1 MKNKIAFLSAALLF
15 SVSTFAAE
23 VKTKIAL
30 NWKPE
35 PEFGGFYEG
44 NQKGIYKKAG
54 FEVEILE
61 GGSGTPTPQML
72 MSGQVDYAIVS
83 SEEIFLN
90 NDRDPKRKLV
100 AVYSVFEK
108 SPYMIMAHASQKMK
122 DLKEVFQ
129 NKDMTI
135 SLQKGLPYV
144 EFLTQKFAPVKA
156 QIVPYTGGIA
166 VFEKN
171 QKLAQ
176 QGFITSEFLI
186 AQNQKLD
193 PQAWLVADEGF
204 NPYIAVL
211 AVREDFLQKNKD
223 QVKKMVDAT
232 REAWASYM
240 KSPEATNKLMH
251 EKNPSM
257 SAEMMNQSLNKMKDL
272 MKFEPLKMGQMSK
285 ERWKTQGEQMQR
297 LKLITKAPETDKF
310 FQDF

>member
-1 MKNKIAFLSAALLF
+1 MKKTILFLMTMIASISLSAANI
-15 SVSTFAAE
+15 
-23 VKTKIAL
+23 KTKIAL

-44 NQKGIYKKAG
+44 LTKGIYNKNG

-72 MSGQVDYAIVS
+72 MSGQIDYAIVS
-83 SEEIFLN
+83 SEEILLN
-90 NDRDPKRKLV
+90 NDRDPKRRLT

-108 SPYMIMAHASQKMK
+108 SPYMVMSHADTAIKNLK
-122 DLKEVFQ
+122 DIFQ
-129 NKDMTI
+129 NKNMTI

-144 EFLTQKFAPVKA
+144 EFLMQKYAPIRA
-156 QIVPYTGGIA
+156 QIVPYSGGIA

-171 QKLAQ
+171 KNLAQ

-193 PQAWLVADEGF
+193 PKAWLVADEGF

-211 AVREDFLQKNKD
+211 AVREDFLAKNKD
-223 QVKKMVDAT
+223 QVQKMVIAT
-232 REAWASYM
+232 REAWASYLA
-240 KSPEATNKLMH
+240 SPEATNKLMH

-257 SAEMMNQSLNKMKDL
+257 SAEMMNRSLVKMKDL
-272 MKFEPLKMGQMSK
+272 MKFEPLKLGQMQK
-285 ERWKTQGEQMQR
+285 ERWLILGLQMQK
-297 LKLITKAPETDKF
+297 LKLISKPIETDKI

>member
-1 MKNKIAFLSAALLF
+1 MKSFFILISAFILCGSIE
-15 SVSTFAAE
+15 AAE
-23 VKTKIAL
+23 IKTKMAL
-30 NWKPE
+30 NWKAE

-44 NQKGIYKKAG
+44 NQTGIYKKAG

-90 NDRDPKRKLV
+90 NDRDPKRKIV

-108 SPYMIMAHASQKMK
+108 SPYMIMTHASQKLKSLK
-122 DLKEVFQ
+122 DVFQ
-129 NKDMTI
+129 NKDLI
-135 SLQKGLPYV
+135 VSVQKGLPYV
-144 EFLTQKFAPVKA
+144 EFLTQKFKPVQA
-156 QIVPYTGGIA
+156 QIVPYNGGIA
-166 VFEKN
+166 LFEKN

-211 AVREDFLQKNKD
+211 AVREDFLVKNKE
-223 QVKKMVDAT
+223 QVKKMVLAT
-232 REAWASYM
+232 REAWVSYL
-240 KSPEATNKLMH
+240 KSPAATNALMH
-251 EKNPSM
+251 QKNPSM
-257 SAEMMNQSLNKMKDL
+257 SAEMMNLSLNKMKDL
-272 MKFEPLKMGQMSK
+272 MKFEPLKLGQMKK
-285 ERWKTQGEQMQR
+285 ERWQTTGQQMLD
-297 LKLITKAPETDKF
+297 LKLIHKTPEIDKF
-310 FQDF
+310 FQDL